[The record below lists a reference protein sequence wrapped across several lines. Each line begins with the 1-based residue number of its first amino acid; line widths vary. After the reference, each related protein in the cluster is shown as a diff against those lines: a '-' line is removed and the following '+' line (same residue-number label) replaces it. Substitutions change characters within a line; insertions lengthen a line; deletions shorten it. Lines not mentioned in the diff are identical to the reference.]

1 MTTEFDQS
9 VTAPSTTVR
18 ERFSHW
24 RSRLMGKPLDYVL
37 DGIETGELS
46 VTWPDGRTTV
56 HGKHHEDPECNA
68 RITLHN
74 YRPLTQLLRAG
85 EVGFAESYLCGDWT
99 SDNLEHL
106 FLLVMRNEEAIAHGL
121 AGGSLMR
128 MANTAKHWLNRNSLR
143 GSERNIAFHYD
154 LGNDFYELWLDDSM
168 SYSSAVFDSEQ
179 QSLADAQLSKLNR
192 VAHHLSAKPGDK
204 VLEIGCGWGAL
215 GRHLAEQCAV
225 NVEGIS
231 LSREQLAWA
240 NEHNRTHTESGAS
253 GSTEFKFIDYREVEG
268 TYDHVVSIE
277 MFEAVG
283 EQYWSTYFRKLS
295 DLLVEGG
302 TAVLQVITILEER
315 FEIYRSNPDFIQR
328 YIFPG
333 GMLPTKTHLSELADR
348 TGFEVV
354 DTEWFGMSYAKTLAD
369 WRERFNAVSSD
380 VSAQGFDERFMRMW
394 RYYLSYCE
402 AGFRFGS
409 TDVGMLVLKKR

>member
-1 MTTEFDQS
+1 MTTEFDHS
-9 VTAPSTTVR
+9 VSAPPTSVR
-18 ERFSHW
+18 ERLAHW
-24 RSRLMGKPLDYVL
+24 RSLLVRKPFDHVL
-37 DGIETGELS
+37 DGIEMGELT
-46 VTWPDGRTTV
+46 VEWPDGRTTV
-56 HGKHHEDPECNA
+56 HGEHHVDPEYNA

-74 YRPLTQLLRAG
+74 YRPLTRLLRAG
-85 EVGFAESYLCGDWT
+85 EVGFAESYLCGDWS

-121 AGGSLMR
+121 SGGMLMR
-128 MANTAKHWLNRNSLR
+128 AANTAKHWLNRNSLR

-154 LGNDFYELWLDDSM
+154 LGNEFYELWLDHSM
-168 SYSSAVFDSEQ
+168 SYSSAVYESEQ
-179 QSLADAQLSKLNR
+179 QTLAEAQQSKLNR
-192 VAHHLSAKPGDK
+192 VAHHLNAKPGNS

-215 GRHLAEQCAV
+215 GRHLAEQCSV
-225 NVEGIS
+225 DVTGIS

-240 NEHNRTHTESGAS
+240 RDHNRVSAESETS
-253 GSTEFKFIDYREVEG
+253 GSTDFQFIDYREVEG
-268 TYDHVVSIE
+268 SYDHIVSIE

-283 EQYWSTYFRKLS
+283 EQYWNTYFQKLA
-295 DLLVEGG
+295 DLLVDGG
-302 TAVLQVITILEER
+302 TAVLQVITLLEER

-333 GMLPTKTHLSELADR
+333 GMLPTKAHLSQLASK
-348 TGFEVV
+348 TGFDVV
-354 DTEWFGMSYAKTLAD
+354 DTEWFGMSYARTLAD
-369 WRERFNAVSSD
+369 WRERFDAVASD
-380 VSAQGFDERFMRMW
+380 VTAQGFDDRFLRMW